1 MTRAIDREQEYMWD
15 SVYILSQIH
24 SEKAKAVFKAAIE
37 KSFWQ
42 LGLTLPVFSTIRFSL
57 PNEEHLS
64 RLRDIEKKMRE
75 AYTTKEQEKAYEY
88 LVDYIEQLSEIAE
101 GDSLTV
107 RKKLLVSLLN
117 ESAKNNKCS
126 MKNCQLPTSI
136 ASFPSRQTNV
146 AYYTTTEV
154 AKKLGLSD
162 QTIRRMC
169 ETGKFPGA
177 YKTDGGHWR
186 IPQDIFVTTPEQDD
200 RAEQILHQIDRKNQ
214 EAGDVDEF
222 NL

>member
-37 KSFWQ
+37 N
-42 LGLTLPVFSTIRFSL
+42 LLATRAYTPCFSTIRFSL

-107 RKKLLVSLLN
+107 RK
-117 ESAKNNKCS
+117 
-126 MKNCQLPTSI
+126 NCL
-136 ASFPSRQTNV
+136 FP
-146 AYYTTTEV
+146 
-154 AKKLGLSD
+154 
-162 QTIRRMC
+162 C
-169 ETGKFPGA
+169 
-177 YKTDGGHWR
+177 
-186 IPQDIFVTTPEQDD
+186 
-200 RAEQILHQIDRKNQ
+200 
-214 EAGDVDEF
+214 
-222 NL
+222 